1 MTVVNYCVQVST
13 SGAIAL
19 VHGGIRGR
27 IDLAHNPIDPARC
40 LPMLDVA
47 VEFWFDVPDEV
58 AYVGVCSL
66 ALNCAS

>member
-13 SGAIAL
+13 SGAMAL
-19 VHGGIRGR
+19 VRGGIRGR
-27 IDLAHNPIDPARC
+27 IDLAHNPIDAARC

-47 VEFWFDVPDEV
+47 AEFWMDVPDDI
-58 AYVGVCSL
+58 AYSGVCSL